1 MLVENNLFAPF
12 FCPVGTT
19 HINEQLELIRI
30 KFISKK
36 V

>member
-19 HINEQLELIRI
+19 LNEQLELISI
-30 KFISKK
+30 KFVSKK